1 MKTVWCRI
9 CGRREHIPDSVPD
22 NMLFI
27 CYRCGKDN
35 EQEDET
41 YDGLNDIIEYQERL
55 KKEAKKD
62 MMGNDM

>member
-1 MKTVWCRI
+1 MI
-9 CGRREHIPDSVPD
+9 
-22 NMLFI
+22 FI
-27 CYRCGKDN
+27 CYWCHKDL